1 MKRLLKWKPNHM
13 GWECL
18 FYGYKLQVYS
28 AEPIVNFKGKGYELS
43 ILPNLLDIIEQDFVQ
58 RRSHES

>member
-1 MKRLLKWKPNHM
+1 M

-43 ILPNLLDIIEQDFVQ
+43 VLPNLLDIIEQDFVQ